1 MSAPTVR
8 LTAITA
14 SATTIAGKSDNSV
27 SLAFLSSRLL
37 QIGGHQFKNGGAF
50 RRKPEQTPFGNN
62 AELRSKP

>member
-62 AELRSKP
+62 AGLRSKP